1 MPGDKMRQLIETS
14 TGCRE
19 FSACEEGCL
28 AEENKPGQIKVTDKR
43 LFTADG
49 EIREEF
55 RATVKPADPNQPRTE
70 PPQQKKQ
77 PDPPKTERPARDA
90 EPPGESMF
98 MNLIELLVY
107 QASVALG
114 SQQLDGARQLIDIVD
129 MLAEKTAGNL
139 TAAEQDFLESR
150 RGALKLAYVQR
161 TKRI

>member
-1 MPGDKMRQLIETS
+1 LKPQEVAERGALGGGS
-14 TGCRE
+14 
-19 FSACEEGCL
+19 L
-28 AEENKPGQIKVTDKR
+28 AEEKKPASIKVTDRR
-43 LFTADG
+43 LFTSEG

-55 RATVKPADPNQPRTE
+55 KETVKPADPNQPRPE
-70 PPQQKKQ
+70 PPKAKA
-77 PDPPKTERPARDA
+77 P
-90 EPPGESMF
+90 EPPRKERTAPPPDETTESMF

-139 TAAEQDFLESR
+139 SAAEQEFLESR

>member
-1 MPGDKMRQLIETS
+1 MP
-14 TGCRE
+14 
-19 FSACEEGCL
+19 
-28 AEENKPGQIKVTDKR
+28 EENKPAQPIKVTDRR

-55 RATVKPADPNQPRTE
+55 RDSVKPADPNQPRPE
-70 PPQQKKQ
+70 PPKQ
-77 PDPPKTERPARDA
+77 APPEPPKKERKVPEADPAS
-90 EPPGESMF
+90 ESMF

-114 SQQLDGARQLIDIVD
+114 SQQLEGARQLIDIVD

-139 TAAEQDFLESR
+139 TPSEQEFLESR

>member
-1 MPGDKMRQLIETS
+1 M
-14 TGCRE
+14 
-19 FSACEEGCL
+19 
-28 AEENKPGQIKVTDKR
+28 AEEKKPAQSIKVTDKR

-49 EIREEF
+49 DLREEF
-55 RATVKPADPNQPRTE
+55 RDTVKPADPMQPRPE
-70 PPQQKKQ
+70 PPKQ
-77 PDPPKTERPARDA
+77 AAPEPPKKERKPRESD
-90 EPPGESMF
+90 PVSESMF

-114 SQQLDGARQLIDIVD
+114 SQQIEGARQLIDIVD

-139 TAAEQDFLESR
+139 TPSEAEFLESR

>member
-1 MPGDKMRQLIETS
+1 M
-14 TGCRE
+14 
-19 FSACEEGCL
+19 
-28 AEENKPGQIKVTDKR
+28 AEENKPAQSIKVTDRR

-55 RATVKPADPNQPRTE
+55 RDSVKPADPNQPRPE
-70 PPQQKKQ
+70 PPKKERNA
-77 PDPPKTERPARDA
+77 PEADPA
-90 EPPGESMF
+90 GESMF

-114 SQQLDGARQLIDIVD
+114 SQQLEGARQLIDIVD
-129 MLAEKTAGNL
+129 MLADKTAGNL
-139 TAAEQDFLESR
+139 TPSEQEFLESR

>member
-1 MPGDKMRQLIETS
+1 M
-14 TGCRE
+14 
-19 FSACEEGCL
+19 
-28 AEENKPGQIKVTDKR
+28 AEENKPAQSIKVTDRR

-55 RATVKPADPNQPRTE
+55 RDSVKPADPNLPRPE
-70 PPQQKKQ
+70 PPKQ
-77 PDPPKTERPARDA
+77 TPPEPPKKERRAPEA
-90 EPPGESMF
+90 EPAGESMF

-114 SQQLDGARQLIDIVD
+114 SQQLEGARQLIDIVD
-129 MLAEKTAGNL
+129 MLADKTAGNL
-139 TAAEQDFLESR
+139 TPSEQEFLESR

>member
-1 MPGDKMRQLIETS
+1 MP
-14 TGCRE
+14 
-19 FSACEEGCL
+19 
-28 AEENKPGQIKVTDKR
+28 EENKPAQSIKVTDRR

-55 RATVKPADPNQPRTE
+55 RGSVQPADPNQPR
-70 PPQQKKQ
+70 
-77 PDPPKTERPARDA
+77 PDPPKQTLPP
-90 EPPGESMF
+90 EPPKKERKVPEADPASESMF

-114 SQQLDGARQLIDIVD
+114 SQQLEGARQLIDIVD

-139 TAAEQDFLESR
+139 TASEQEFLESR

>member
-1 MPGDKMRQLIETS
+1 M
-14 TGCRE
+14 
-19 FSACEEGCL
+19 
-28 AEENKPGQIKVTDKR
+28 AEENKPAQSIKVTDRR

-55 RATVKPADPNQPRTE
+55 RDSVKPADPNQPRPE
-70 PPQQKKQ
+70 PPKQ
-77 PDPPKTERPARDA
+77 TPPEPPKKERNAPEADPA
-90 EPPGESMF
+90 GESMF

-114 SQQLDGARQLIDIVD
+114 SQQLEGARQLIDIVD

-139 TAAEQDFLESR
+139 TPSEQEFLESR

>member
-1 MPGDKMRQLIETS
+1 MP
-14 TGCRE
+14 
-19 FSACEEGCL
+19 
-28 AEENKPGQIKVTDKR
+28 EENKPAQSIKVTDRR
-43 LFTADG
+43 LFTAEG

-55 RATVKPADPNQPRTE
+55 RDSVKPADPNQPRPE
-70 PPQQKKQ
+70 PPKQ
-77 PDPPKTERPARDA
+77 TPP
-90 EPPGESMF
+90 EPPRKERKVPEADPASESMF

-114 SQQLDGARQLIDIVD
+114 SQQMEGARQLIDIVD

-139 TAAEQDFLESR
+139 TPSEQEFLESR

>member
-1 MPGDKMRQLIETS
+1 M
-14 TGCRE
+14 
-19 FSACEEGCL
+19 
-28 AEENKPGQIKVTDKR
+28 AEEKKPAQSIKVTDRR

-55 RATVKPADPNQPRTE
+55 RESVKPADPNQPRPE
-70 PPQQKKQ
+70 PP
-77 PDPPKTERPARDA
+77 PPKKEATPKQQRKPPREETE
-90 EPPGESMF
+90 PGESMF

-139 TAAEQDFLESR
+139 TPTEQEFLESR
-150 RGALKLAYVQR
+150 RSALKLAYVQR